1 MSEKRPGCG
10 NCQQR
15 TFAGIKLPSF
25 GADSYTYQS
34 RPATVVTT
42 TTNPQISTTAASSVN
57 HSDLAAAVNA
67 ANNAATKYTL
77 IMPKMRD
84 IQGSAPV
91 YRVINY
97 K

>member
-42 TTNPQISTTAASSVN
+42 TTKPHISTTSASVN
-57 HSDLAAAVNA
+57 NSDLAAAVNA
-67 ANNAATKYTL
+67 ANNAAAKYTL